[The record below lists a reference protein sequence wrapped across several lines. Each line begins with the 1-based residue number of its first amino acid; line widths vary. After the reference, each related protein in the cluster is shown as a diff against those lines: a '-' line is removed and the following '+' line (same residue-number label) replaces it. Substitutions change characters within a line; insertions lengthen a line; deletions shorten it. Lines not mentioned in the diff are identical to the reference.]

1 MKEFVISESDEGRR
15 LDKFVMNI
23 LKNAGSSFVYK
34 MLRKKNIV
42 LNGARAGGAEL
53 IKKGD
58 VVRLYLSDETF
69 DKFSKLGAEEADL
82 SGRMPAIVYED
93 EDVLIV
99 DKPAGM
105 LTQRRAASDI
115 SLNEICLSYVRK
127 TGSKS
132 SADVDPF
139 TPSVCNRLDRNTSG
153 LVTFAKTYRGAR
165 YLSSAFRDHSLGK
178 YYRCIAIGNVRDSEI
193 SGSIIKDPKTNT
205 VIVSDDEGE
214 ESDIRTII
222 RRISGNGRLTYCEI
236 KLISGKTHQI
246 RAHLAHIGHPIL
258 GDPKYGDRTVN
269 EEFRKNYGIRSQML
283 VCCRLTV
290 PDDFPLISLAGKTFE
305 TKIPSVFDKVM

>member
-1 MKEFVISESDEGRR
+1 MKEFVISESNEGRR

-69 DKFSKLGAEEADL
+69 DKFSKIGAEEADL
-82 SGRMPAIVYED
+82 SGRMPTIVYED

-132 SADVDPF
+132 IADVDPF

-165 YLSSAFRDHSLGK
+165 CLSAAFRDHSLGK

-269 EEFRKNYGIRSQML
+269 EEYRKKYGIRSQML

>member
-132 SADVDPF
+132 NADVDPF